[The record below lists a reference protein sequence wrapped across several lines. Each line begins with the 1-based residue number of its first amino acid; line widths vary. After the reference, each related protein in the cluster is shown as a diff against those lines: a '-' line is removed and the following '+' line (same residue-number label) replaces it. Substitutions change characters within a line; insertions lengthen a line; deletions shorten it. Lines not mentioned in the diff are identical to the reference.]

1 MSLIKFPGLSEWT
14 EVTNAESEMADYVML
29 GDVNTW
35 YDEAGEGDPL
45 VLLHPGGAGVDAR
58 ALRPNFDPLAQRF
71 RVYTPERRAHGRTP
85 DVEGPISYEA
95 MAQDTIAFIE
105 TVVGG
110 PAHLAGVSDG
120 AVVALHVALAR
131 PDLVNRLVLIAG
143 VFHFSGWAPGVLD
156 SAGEPPA
163 FLARLYSEL
172 SPDGAEHYPVVVG
185 KLAAMHTTGPTLTTD
200 DLAGV
205 ACRTLV
211 MVADD
216 DEVPLEHA
224 VAAYRA
230 ISDAELMVV
239 PGTSHGLMVEKPE
252 LCNQVIV
259 DFLANDPVAL
269 MAPIR
274 RAGT

>member
-1 MSLIKFPGLSEWT
+1 
-14 EVTNAESEMADYVML
+14 MADYVML

-58 ALRPNFDPLAQRF
+58 ALRSNFGALAQRF

-85 DVEGPISYEA
+85 DVAGAITFEA

-110 PAHLAGVSDG
+110 PTHLAGVSDG
-120 AVVALHVALAR
+120 GIVALYVALRR
-131 PDLVNRLVLIAG
+131 PDLVHRVVLVAS
-143 VFHFSGWAPGVLD
+143 VFHFDGWLPHVLD
-156 SAGEPPA
+156 SATEPPA
-163 FLARLYSEL
+163 FLERLYAEI
-172 SPDGAEHYPVVVG
+172 SPDGAEHYPVVVN
-185 KLAAMHTTGPTLTTD
+185 KLATMHTSGPTLTTD
-200 DLAGV
+200 DLSAV
-205 ACRTLV
+205 RSRTLV

-230 ISDAELMVV
+230 LPDAELMVV
-239 PGTSHGLMVEKPE
+239 PGTSHGLLVEKPD
-252 LCNQVIV
+252 LCNQVIAE
-259 DFLANDPVAL
+259 FLASDPVTL

-274 RAGT
+274 RAATS